1 MTAIATK
8 PRTEPVEAEDPR
20 NALLDAFANQ
30 VQALIDNGLEV
41 QIRARLAHLLPAP
54 VLPPPVAPGRLPER
68 ESGATSEADAIERE
82 LDLAALITACGT
94 LEKFKLSGATHA
106 SLARL
111 KTRLTADLAEAKSRR
126 AA

>member
-68 ESGATSEADAIERE
+68 ESGATSKTPPLPPPSYGLGMLDAADRRWFQENDQRFCSAFARG
-82 LDLAALITACGT
+82 LLPDLNEGSTT
-94 LEKFKLSGATHA
+94 
-106 SLARL
+106 
-111 KTRLTADLAEAKSRR
+111 
-126 AA
+126 